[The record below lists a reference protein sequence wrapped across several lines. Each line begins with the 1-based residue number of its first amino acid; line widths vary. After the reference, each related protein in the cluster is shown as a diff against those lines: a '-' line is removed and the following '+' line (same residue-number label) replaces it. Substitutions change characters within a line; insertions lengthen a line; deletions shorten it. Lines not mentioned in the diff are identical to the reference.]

1 LLTAA
6 LAPLSVAQ
14 KLGPF
19 SDWSEPVNVGPP
31 INSEFNERFP
41 TISDDGLRLYFA
53 SDRPGGFGGP
63 GKLDIYVSHRS
74 GLDDPWGEPQNLGPV
89 INASGSTTHSQNFS
103 RDGHWM
109 LFTSTRTGGCGRLD
123 MWISF
128 RQNTEDDFAW
138 ETPMNLGCAVN
149 SEWDDACPF
158 LFEDEEMGVTKLYFV
173 SNRPNPIGKMNVYE
187 STVDANGSFGTP
199 VLVEEV
205 SSSEQDLHFAPRRD
219 GLEAFIWSTRLGGF
233 GLGDIWVSRRES
245 TADAWSTPVNLG
257 PTVNTEFQEQMPS
270 LSSDGTE
277 LYFPSDRPGGYGGG
291 GFDIYVSRRR
301 ALPQISGMPTPGCS
315 LWPPNHGLVEVATI
329 SASGVDAPLAS
340 MNVTGTSNEPADPG
354 PDIVISGS
362 GLDPYMVQ
370 LRAERL
376 GAGTG
381 RIYTLTATATDL
393 AGNTATTTATCV
405 VPHDQGH

>member
-1 LLTAA
+1 
-6 LAPLSVAQ
+6 
-14 KLGPF
+14 
-19 SDWSEPVNVGPP
+19 
-31 INSEFNERFP
+31 
-41 TISDDGLRLYFA
+41 
-53 SDRPGGFGGP
+53 
-63 GKLDIYVSHRS
+63 
-74 GLDDPWGEPQNLGPV
+74 
-89 INASGSTTHSQNFS
+89 
-103 RDGHWM
+103 
-109 LFTSTRTGGCGRLD
+109 

-138 ETPMNLGCAVN
+138 ETPMNLGCTVN

-158 LFEDEEMGVTKLYFV
+158 LFEDEEIGSTTLYFV
-173 SNRPNPIGKMNVYE
+173 SNRPDGIGIMNVYE
-187 STVDANGSFGTP
+187 STVDANGSFGQP
-199 VLVEEV
+199 ILVEEV

-233 GLGDIWVSRRES
+233 GLGDIWVSTRES

-257 PTVNTEFQEQMPS
+257 P
-270 LSSDGTE
+270 
-277 LYFPSDRPGGYGGG
+277 
-291 GFDIYVSRRR
+291 
-301 ALPQISGMPTPGCS
+301 
-315 LWPPNHGLVEVATI
+315 
-329 SASGVDAPLAS
+329 

-405 VPHDQGH
+405 VPHDQGHWELR